1 MPGRPPN
8 PFLHLPRQWNTRVR
22 SAVLHVVS
30 LAHLALTAARARAI
44 DPNAAR
50 GTITY
55 YELPVSSLMG
65 VPGARDAPLK
75 TIRSKRLDEFGLPGE
90 GWRVAA

>member
-1 MPGRPPN
+1 LESVNHTPEVLEEGILEQRKE
-8 PFLHLPRQWNTRVR
+8 FLRGFVAEI
-22 SAVLHVVS
+22 S
-30 LAHLALTAARARAI
+30 I

-65 VPGARDAPLK
+65 VPGARDILLK
-75 TIRSKRLDEFGLPGE
+75 TFRSKRLNEFGLPE
-90 GWRVAA
+90 EA